1 MGDNGANPTKD
12 GQGGTES
19 KWKDSNTEQV
29 CLKSNEQMPTLLPH
43 LEKVI

>member
-1 MGDNGANPTKD
+1 MGDNEANPTKD
-12 GQGGTES
+12 DQGSTES
-19 KWKDSNTEQV
+19 KRKDSSTEQV